1 MIKSKTAKLCCAAAV
16 AAAMALTVGAAP
28 ALALTDTAVDA
39 KTDSVLLADQETP
52 SSDAMPDNPT
62 VDLPQTVSDDIP
74 DDATVVSTDLA
85 VTPEGEV
92 KDIETGETITDPE
105 LVGTK
110 HTQADPLAKTDG
122 DSFIPVD
129 AGTVKDAVNSDSN
142 TADGAEGTTQGAVST
157 TSSVVRLAALGGNEY
172 GAHWGKY
179 NGSPAFFE
187 GDNSLFA
194 QKAKGVVDVSEWQHK
209 IDWAKAKADGVQ
221 GAIIRIGYG
230 WGNGLDATAQYNID
244 ECKRLGIPFGVYL
257 YSYAENANTG
267 KAEGQNVV
275 NLLNQAGVSP
285 KDLSYPVFYDLER
298 WTWTGHQPPT
308 SPKVYESIVNA
319 WYGVLKSAGYTNLS
333 IYSYT
338 TYLNGPLNSSS
349 LHAKTRWVAQYGAQ
363 MTFTGFSTN
372 DRGWQYT
379 SGGSVKGISGRADL
393 NAFGVATVNG
403 TSNESGNENNNSGDV
418 NGSDNENAT
427 NPGDATYLSGT
438 GYYVSNSLK
447 GGTADFSFSYGDQG
461 DLALAGDWDGDGK
474 DSVAVRRSNEY
485 LVRNSL
491 SSGKPD
497 VRIRYGRGDDTVLVG
512 DWDGDGK
519 DTFAVRRG
527 NAYYF
532 KNSVTS
538 GEADVVIRYGR
549 ADDQVFVGDW
559 DGDGKDTLVV
569 RRGNAY
575 YFKNSISGGE
585 ADTVIRY
592 GRGTDEVL
600 IGDWNGDG
608 KDTLAVRRD
617 NKYFVKN
624 SISGGE
630 ADTVFHYG
638 RGSDNVL
645 VGDWDG
651 DGKDTFIVH
660 R

>member
-1 MIKSKTAKLCCAAAV
+1 MTLAV
-16 AAAMALTVGAAP
+16 GVAP
-28 ALALTDTAVDA
+28 AFALTDTAVDVRN
-39 KTDSVLLADQETP
+39 DSVLLADQDTP
-52 SSDAMPDNPT
+52 SSDAMPENPT
-62 VDLPQTVSDDIP
+62 TDLPQTVSDDIP
-74 DDATVVSTDLA
+74 DDATVVSADLA

-92 KDIETGETITDPE
+92 KDLATGETVTDPE

-129 AGTVKDAVNSDSN
+129 AGTVKDAVNSGTVDDN
-142 TADGAEGTTQGAVST
+142 ATGDNATGTTDAAVST
-157 TSSVVRLAALGGNEY
+157 ASATVRLAALGGNEY
-172 GAHWGKY
+172 GAHWGTY

-187 GDNSLFA
+187 GNNALFA

-257 YSYAENANTG
+257 YSYAENENTG

-275 NLLNQAGVSP
+275 KLLNEAGVSP

-298 WTWTGHQPPT
+298 WTWTGHKPPT
-308 SPKVYESIVNA
+308 SPKTYESIVNA

-333 IYSYT
+333 LYSYT
-338 TYLNGPLNSSS
+338 NYLEGPLNSSS

-379 SGGSVKGISGRADL
+379 SGGKVNGISGRADL
-393 NAFGVATVNG
+393 NAFGVANANAG
-403 TSNESGNENNNSGDV
+403 SGSNNSGNGSTDV

-427 NPGDATYLSGT
+427 NPGNATYLSGT
-438 GYYVSNSLK
+438 GYYVSNTLK
-447 GGTADFSFSYGDQG
+447 GGTAEFSFSYGDQG
-461 DLALAGDWDGDGK
+461 DIPFAGDWNGDGK
-474 DSVAVRRSNEY
+474 DSVAVRRGNEY
-485 LVRNSL
+485 RVRNTL
-491 SSGKPD
+491 STGNPD
-497 VRIRYGRGDDTVLVG
+497 SVFYYGRADDTVLVG

-527 NAYYF
+527 NTYYF
-532 KNSVTS
+532 KNSVS
-538 GEADVVIRYGR
+538 GGEADQVIGYGKPG
-549 ADDQVFVGDW
+549 DEVYVGDW

-575 YFKNSISGGE
+575 YFKNSIKGGE
-585 ADTVIRY
+585 ADSVIYY
-592 GRGTDEVL
+592 GRADDE
-600 IGDWNGDG
+600 
-608 KDTLAVRRD
+608 
-617 NKYFVKN
+617 
-624 SISGGE
+624 
-630 ADTVFHYG
+630 
-638 RGSDNVL
+638 VL

-651 DGKDTFIVH
+651 DGKDTLAVRRGNAYFVKNAIKGGEADTVFYFGREFDDVLVGDWNGDGKDSFIVH